1 MAALTRLV
9 DKLPLPSKLPAQL
22 VCHWLKGKATLVLCN
37 NVHEPPAVP
46 FVAEMDSDVPLNP
59 MLVMCGD
66 GGHKALKRLV
76 ELPTTTV
83 VAPANGI

>member
-1 MAALTRLV
+1 
-9 DKLPLPSKLPAQL
+9 
-22 VCHWLKGKATLVLCN
+22 
-37 NVHEPPAVP
+37 VP